1 MVASVMLAVNVVLS
15 SPYRQLAVTFVNLIG
30 NSSFAVERSLMLKCV
45 SKLWCSATGQLE
57 RKLPEVESL

>member
-1 MVASVMLAVNVVLS
+1 MLASAMLAVNVMLGRPTVGRTVAS
-15 SPYRQLAVTFVNLIG
+15 VSLIDI
-30 NSSFAVERSLMLKCV
+30 SSFAVERSLMLKCV